1 MDNEPRLD
9 ARCAADALQRDL
21 SASSG
26 TRISRGLV
34 HKMLAAQKRERE
46 QILAELIKIRGL
58 MPLLM
63 KPRNGERWSTV
74 ERAELTGQM
83 RAFAHISPYLVI
95 MILPGSFFAL
105 PVLAWW
111 LDRRRLQRAETMA
124 GT

>member
-1 MDNEPRLD
+1 MGNEPRLD
-9 ARCAADALQRDL
+9 ARRAADALQRDL

-46 QILAELIKIRGL
+46 QILAELIKFRGL